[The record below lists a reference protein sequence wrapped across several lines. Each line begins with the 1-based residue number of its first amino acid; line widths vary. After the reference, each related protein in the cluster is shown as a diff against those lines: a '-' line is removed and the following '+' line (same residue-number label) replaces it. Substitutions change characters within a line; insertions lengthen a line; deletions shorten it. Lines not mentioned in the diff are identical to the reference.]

1 MVLRVTLAS
10 AVVAATSAA
19 RVDVGERPFFLVN
32 EMRPSPLKTQL
43 ESCANNKWERTEY
56 SIGHR
61 GACLMFPEH
70 SKESYLA
77 AARMGA
83 GIIECDVGFTKDLEL
98 VCRHDQADLHTS
110 TNILLTPLAA
120 KCTKPFTPYDPAT
133 GKEASAECRLTDI
146 TLAEFKT
153 LKARMDSSNPK
164 AKNVMEY
171 VMSTPSWRTDF
182 YNGPTSGT
190 MMSHKDSIALFK
202 SLGVKMTPEL
212 KMPVVP
218 MPYNNFSME
227 AFAQKI
233 VDEYVAAGVPFS
245 DVFAQTVDK
254 ASIKYWL
261 KAAPAF
267 GQNAVLLDFADTVNE
282 LPNAAA
288 LAQLKTDGINTYAPP
303 IWALLDKKD
312 GKFVPSQ
319 TARDAKAAG
328 LKLIS
333 WTLERSGVVAI
344 SHGGWYYQTVNDLV
358 NREGDVLEALDV
370 LFRQVGI
377 SGLFSDWPATVTY
390 YANCVLGKKP

>member
-1 MVLRVTLAS
+1 MHLAFTLSLAAAAS
-10 AVVAATSAA
+10 AMQVQ
-19 RVDVGERPFFLVN
+19 VGERPYFLIN

-43 ESCANNKWERTEY
+43 ESCTDMDLQPTEY

-110 TNILLTPLAA
+110 TNILITPLAA
-120 KCTKPFTPYDPAT
+120 KCTKPFTPYDPVT

-153 LKARMDSSNPK
+153 LKAKMDSSNPK
-164 AKNVMEY
+164 AKTAMEY

-212 KMPVVP
+212 KVPVVP
-218 MPYNNFSME
+218 MPYGNFSME

-233 VDEYVAAGVPFS
+233 VDEYEAAGVPFS

-254 ASIKYWL
+254 ASIQYWL

-267 GQNAVLLDFADTVNE
+267 GQNAVLLDFADTVKE
-282 LPNAAA
+282 LPTAAA
-288 LAQLKTDGINTYAPP
+288 LTQLKADGINTYAPP

>member
-1 MVLRVTLAS
+1 MS
-10 AVVAATSAA
+10 
-19 RVDVGERPFFLVN
+19 
-32 EMRPSPLKTQL
+32 PSPLKTQL
-43 ESCANNKWERTEY
+43 EACADMDFERTEY

-110 TNILLTPLAA
+110 TNILVTPLAA
-120 KCTKPFTPYDPAT
+120 KCTKPFTPYNPAT
-133 GKEASAECRLTDI
+133 GAEATAECRTTDI

-153 LKARMDSSNPK
+153 LRAKMDGYNPK
-164 AKNVMEY
+164 ALTPAEY
-171 VMSTPSWRTDF
+171 VMGTPSWRTDL

-190 MMSHKDSIALFK
+190 IMTHKDSIALFK

-218 MPYNNFSME
+218 MPFNGFTME
-227 AFAQKI
+227 KFAQKI

-245 DVFAQTVDK
+245 DVFPQTVNQT
-254 ASIKYWL
+254 SIQYWL
-261 KAAPAF
+261 KTAPEF
-267 GQNAVLLDFADTVNE
+267 GKNAVLLDFGNTPSEILSAAD
-282 LPNAAA
+282 
-288 LAQLKTDGINTYAPP
+288 LKQIKADGITTYAPP
-303 IWALLDKKD
+303 LWALLDKKD
-312 GKFVPSQ
+312 GKLVPSQ

-333 WTLERSGVVAI
+333 WTLERSGVLAV
-344 SHGGWYYQTVNDLV
+344 SHGSWYYQTVNNLI
-358 NREGDVLEALDV
+358 NREGDVFEVLDV

-377 SGLFSDWPATVTY
+377 SGLFSDWAAPVTY
-390 YANCVLGKKP
+390 